1 MLLYAADLPA
11 AGRRA
16 AARRVAR
23 ANMAQKCHWR
33 EVFERVLLLLVA
45 GVTRSE
51 WGGPPARAGSP
62 WTREEGSRPIDSLS
76 RRETR

>member
-45 GVTRSE
+45 GVTR
-51 WGGPPARAGSP
+51 GGRGGAAGARGAP
-62 WTREEGSRPIDSLS
+62 WTR
-76 RRETR
+76 